1 MQIKRQTHGQK
12 VAAAAAAQPAPFSA
26 FSPLVPPGSWSSPP
40 RLSALFVWS
49 DAGRTPA
56 RRACSRCL
64 HMNVLPKYWGVISS
78 LTSTVNGAWVYGFK
92 NRINRHTHKQGSP
105 TAGRPLPLYTTG
117 VQVPCTR
124 GLGELFGRVLLLRV
138 VEQPDWSMVMT
149 LMI

>member
-1 MQIKRQTHGQK
+1 
-12 VAAAAAAQPAPFSA
+12 
-26 FSPLVPPGSWSSPP
+26 
-40 RLSALFVWS
+40 
-49 DAGRTPA
+49 
-56 RRACSRCL
+56 
-64 HMNVLPKYWGVISS
+64 MNVLPKYWGVISS
-78 LTSTVNGAWVYGFK
+78 LTSTVHGAWVYGFK

-149 LMI
+149 LMINGSLGKLVINKPDIVFSPGKQTMNLLGKGR